1 MERMDAW
8 LTNAVPQREEMEG
21 ESQAKQSFF
30 AIAGENKE
38 VDWQGLKEILDYTLR
53 SELKRN
59 EFSKDICR
67 SLVAMKDDDRSGKL
81 RYEEFKCLWR
91 EIRDWKTV
99 YKMFVKDG
107 SGFISACD
115 LRKALNSAGYRLNN
129 RTLNILVHRYGTK
142 NRTMS
147 FDDFL
152 MCTVKLKGMIDIF
165 KESDPDGTN
174 SATFTMDEWIINTIY
189 S

>member
-1 MERMDAW
+1 MAQLQLEGHQIYKVLRIR
-8 LTNAVPQREEMEG
+8 NAEGPMSLVQILSREV
-21 ESQAKQSFF
+21 A
-30 AIAGENKE
+30 
-38 VDWQGLKEILDYTLR
+38 ILDALLR
-53 SELKRN
+53 
-59 EFSKDICR
+59 DGTMIYACR
-67 SLVAMKDDDRSGKL
+67 HRVQPSRSSPPQL
-81 RYEEFKCLWR
+81 ITYARCQRYDHPPDTACIQPE
-91 EIRDWKTV
+91 TV